1 MNIDESIWGAKDTWR
16 NAVVTTVQDDEYD
29 EDSQRLKA
37 YELAKVKVSTEN
49 LTVDEALNNNALSK
63 SVNFDP
69 SVSFWSVGYQAEF
82 LRMGITGAI
91 SPYEEPNLN
100 QFLSSGVDFTR
111 TTVTGV
117 PLFVNCRIIED
128 TNDSLPIPNDYIDFN
143 GYNFTSFKQQPTYSD
158 DIVTNFFIP
167 NILDTWCERPEYAV
181 GDKINQ
187 VEPAVNN
194 YERIVPAMDFD
205 YSRVICKPT
214 LFCGGWNG
222 SGGVGGLNLESA
234 SDLLLQLRVQAS
246 NTHEDCGSIRNIKGI
261 SRLTASLVCTKTHE
275 DYATCD
281 TGLSVNMIQDAVF
294 YKSME
299 APTNVEDENSVKMIY
314 QFDKQDAVDYG
325 EIYGQH
331 IIPMTTT
338 AYNHNEFLLGGSW
351 FSDDNRWSNEGGY
364 FHYTEYDDMPYI
376 YYSSLYR
383 RYPADLMNI
392 SDYMDSD
399 GSFNDPSYF
408 LTDIDPF
415 ISNTYKVDETT
426 LDKHWKHLIYEDENN
441 YFHFISYLDLNS
453 FDLNNELS
461 DLELCQ
467 AIIDYVCEQT
477 AYLGFL
483 FTLTVTGLNQF
494 RTLPTASMPTDWYCP
509 KFDFTNG
516 AVTTGEY
523 THNPEADITH
533 YPNALWS
540 NNLRDTIPAPT
551 PPEPPEPDPSEDSG
565 DLDSTITHSTVT
577 SSVKYFKLGSADL
590 INLSNKLNGGYV
602 ISGGNT
608 LAEQLE
614 TDFKGTNPYEYINSV
629 VWFPF
634 EVNATAF
641 NANIVMGAYDTEINK
656 NIVEVNNSTAVLDF
670 GTHVVKRQFR
680 DFRDF
685 APYTKLQLD
694 VPFCGKIEL
703 DTKVF
708 MGHTLGVK
716 LFYDVTNGACTAL
729 IYRDNLIYQTLDGR
743 CGVQIPMTAVN
754 MAQYQNQIAQL
765 ENAVK
770 QNQLSK
776 DYSVTQGALNYF
788 GSWAKLGASLG
799 SGVMFNSGSHE
810 LVDSRFFSQPVT
822 VQDRWTSYNPNLN
835 NVGASSGGIL
845 SSMNN
850 LAYQK
855 DAHDYKSEILD
866 YSMSHTAPTASAI
879 GSSDPINNLVCDYR
893 CRLLYV
899 RCKLLDN
906 YIHDGAE
913 DFSIYKSTI
922 GFATIKSNTIGEN
935 RGFTIATNVR
945 LDGVPATTREKDL
958 INSALLNGIIINIAD
973 NDNT

>member
-16 NAVVTTVQDDEYD
+16 SALVTPITIDEYD
-29 EDSQRLKA
+29 VDSQRLKA
-37 YELAKVKVSTEN
+37 VEKANIKISTEN
-49 LTVDEALNNNALSK
+49 FTVRDAIDSDTLSK
-63 SVNFDP
+63 TEDFDP
-69 SVSFWSVGYQAEF
+69 SVSFWNVGGGASFLSMKFITYYTDNEYYPDPNEF
-82 LRMGITGAI
+82 TDI
-91 SPYEEPNLN
+91 SFCTTYTSNLN
-100 QFLSSGVDFTR
+100 LTEQTYDD
-111 TTVTGV
+111 V
-117 PLFVNCRIIED
+117 PLFITCKTVELSNNYPTLSTEWNED
-128 TNDSLPIPNDYIDFN
+128 YGENYPDFKKPQRYRHIVDGNEYATNEF
-143 GYNFTSFKQQPTYSD
+143 
-158 DIVTNFFIP
+158 VP
-167 NILDTWCERPEYAV
+167 NIFDTWCVRPEYNLS
-181 GDKINQ
+181 DQINDI
-187 VEPAVNN
+187 EPDFDN
-194 YERIVPAMDFD
+194 YSMIAPVMDFD
-205 YSRVICKPT
+205 YSRVVAVPRLMFDDAYEIP
-214 LFCGGWNG
+214 LD
-222 SGGVGGLNLESA
+222 SGLNFYNILHPMLDTLSGE
-234 SDLLLQLRVQAS
+234 
-246 NTHEDCGSIRNIKGI
+246 SIRNTHRIC
-261 SRLTASLVCTKTHE
+261 RLTVNLVCTKADDV
-275 DYATCD
+275 DY
-281 TGLSVNMIQDAVF
+281 
-294 YKSME
+294 E
-299 APTNVEDENSVKMIY
+299 ADENALGIHLIETSHFGASNALYIDKEDHEAGNKIY
-314 QFDKQDAVDYG
+314 VFDKQDATPEENYTTVP
-325 EIYGQH
+325 YGQS
-331 IIPMTTT
+331 IIPLAIADGSSIVIGGMYDYDPWYEDGYYIDSSGVGTDLYENARTTRYARYPVPYVT
-338 AYNHNEFLLGGSW
+338 SDSYYETNIDTPMVGYVDGVHWKSEIW
-351 FSDDNRWSNEGGY
+351 HDDNVR
-364 FHYTEYDDMPYI
+364 
-376 YYSSLYR
+376 
-383 RYPADLMNI
+383 
-392 SDYMDSD
+392 
-399 GSFNDPSYF
+399 
-408 LTDIDPF
+408 
-415 ISNTYKVDETT
+415 
-426 LDKHWKHLIYEDENN
+426 HLRV
-441 YFHFISYLDLNS
+441 YLDVNS
-453 FDLNNELS
+453 FDPEHNMT
-461 DLELCQ
+461 DYQLCD
-467 AIIDYVCEQT
+467 AVIEWIREQT
-477 AYLGFL
+477 AYLGFQ
-483 FTLTVTGLNQF
+483 FTDSGHNGGFRSNPSTGV
-494 RTLPTASMPTDWYCP
+494 LPVGWFMP

-523 THNPEADITH
+523 THNPESDLEN
-533 YPNALWS
+533 YPNALWT

-551 PPEPPEPDPSEDSG
+551 PPEPPTPPDPDEDSG

-577 SSVKYFKLGSADL
+577 SSVKYFKLEGADL
-590 INLSNKLNGGYV
+590 ISLSNKLNGGYV

-614 TDFKGTNPYEYINSV
+614 TDFKGTNPYDYINSV

-634 EVNATAF
+634 EVTATAVS
-641 NANIVMGAYDTEINK
+641 ANIVMGAYDSGINK
-656 NIVEVNNSTAVLDF
+656 HVIEINNSTAVLDF

-788 GSWAKLGASLG
+788 GSWAKFGASLG
-799 SGVMFNSGSHE
+799 SGVTFKHGTYD
-810 LVDSRFFSQPVT
+810 LVDSRFFSKPIKMQ
-822 VQDRWTSYNPNLN
+822 QRWTTYEPDLN
-835 NVGASSGGIL
+835 AVGSSGGGIL
-845 SSMNN
+845 NSMNN

-893 CRLLYV
+893 CRLLYI

-973 NDNT
+973 NNNT

>member
-1 MNIDESIWGAKDTWR
+1 M
-16 NAVVTTVQDDEYD
+16 
-29 EDSQRLKA
+29 
-37 YELAKVKVSTEN
+37 
-49 LTVDEALNNNALSK
+49 
-63 SVNFDP
+63 
-69 SVSFWSVGYQAEF
+69 
-82 LRMGITGAI
+82 
-91 SPYEEPNLN
+91 
-100 QFLSSGVDFTR
+100 
-111 TTVTGV
+111 
-117 PLFVNCRIIED
+117 
-128 TNDSLPIPNDYIDFN
+128 
-143 GYNFTSFKQQPTYSD
+143 
-158 DIVTNFFIP
+158 
-167 NILDTWCERPEYAV
+167 
-181 GDKINQ
+181 
-187 VEPAVNN
+187 
-194 YERIVPAMDFD
+194 
-205 YSRVICKPT
+205 
-214 LFCGGWNG
+214 
-222 SGGVGGLNLESA
+222 
-234 SDLLLQLRVQAS
+234 
-246 NTHEDCGSIRNIKGI
+246 
-261 SRLTASLVCTKTHE
+261 
-275 DYATCD
+275 
-281 TGLSVNMIQDAVF
+281 
-294 YKSME
+294 
-299 APTNVEDENSVKMIY
+299 
-314 QFDKQDAVDYG
+314 
-325 EIYGQH
+325 
-331 IIPMTTT
+331 
-338 AYNHNEFLLGGSW
+338 
-351 FSDDNRWSNEGGY
+351 
-364 FHYTEYDDMPYI
+364 
-376 YYSSLYR
+376 
-383 RYPADLMNI
+383 
-392 SDYMDSD
+392 
-399 GSFNDPSYF
+399 
-408 LTDIDPF
+408 
-415 ISNTYKVDETT
+415 
-426 LDKHWKHLIYEDENN
+426 
-441 YFHFISYLDLNS
+441 
-453 FDLNNELS
+453 
-461 DLELCQ
+461 
-467 AIIDYVCEQT
+467 
-477 AYLGFL
+477 GFL
-483 FTLTVTGLNQF
+483 FTLTETGVEQF
-494 RTLPTASMPTDWYCP
+494 RTTPTAILPTDWYCP

-516 AVTTGEY
+516 SVTTGEY
-523 THNPEADITH
+523 THNPESDLDN
-533 YPNALWS
+533 YPNALWT

-551 PPEPPEPDPSEDSG
+551 PPTPPEPDPSEDSG

-577 SSVKYFKLGSADL
+577 SSVKYFKLGGTDL
-590 INLSNKLNGGYV
+590 ISLSNKLNGGYV

-641 NANIVMGAYDTEINK
+641 NSNIVMGAYDTEINR

-703 DTKVF
+703 DTKLF

-799 SGVMFNSGSHE
+799 GMANGISTTTMQYQLGNYGGIPVYTQESFHTFDRSTVDREALASAGS
-810 LVDSRFFSQPVT
+810 
-822 VQDRWTSYNPNLN
+822 
-835 NVGASSGGIL
+835 GIL
-845 SSMNN
+845 SGLNN
-850 LAYQK
+850 LNYAESY
-855 DAHDYKSEILD
+855 HDYKSEILD
-866 YSMSHTAPTASAI
+866 YTMSHTAPTASAI

-958 INSALLNGIIINIAD
+958 INSALLNGIIINITD